1 MNKERWKDI
10 LHNPVVYS
18 ADIIVKKTN
27 ISTTIKSFEIIRE
40 VKTEKKISECWWE
53 NACLYHLIP

>member
-40 VKTEKKISECWWE
+40 VKTEKKISECWW
-53 NACLYHLIP
+53 